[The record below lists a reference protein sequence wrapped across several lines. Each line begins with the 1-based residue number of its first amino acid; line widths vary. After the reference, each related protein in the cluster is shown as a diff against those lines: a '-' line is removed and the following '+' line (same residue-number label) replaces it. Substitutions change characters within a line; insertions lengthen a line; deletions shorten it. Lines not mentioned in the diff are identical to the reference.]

1 MPPQDSTDVTFAS
14 ADPALLACWE
24 EKVKQGASC
33 SLLLEH
39 KKGVITTTLK
49 CSSTRKAF
57 NAEGC
62 SPSFNSQAE
71 KKKKKQGNKKKLKAL
86 LSYQECLVREKG
98 LPPSNLMM
106 QHAAANSEQIPVDVA
121 EENQFNCG
129 LCDFK
134 STSKHGVDIHTGVKH
149 KRTEQEE
156 PEVLRCDTT
165 DVSPNLMEASEKR
178 EEDILPPLA
187 NSTLHTEQKEEHKS
201 FKCKHCKRKFN
212 SEIKLSIHVSK
223 LHSIHEVP
231 IGRIHKCPVCVNDQR
246 MKPFVRN
253 NWYIE
258 EDLKQHMNVIH
269 EAPEDA
275 ITFSWH
281 GFYETVP

>member
-1 MPPQDSTDVTFAS
+1 M
-14 ADPALLACWE
+14 
-24 EKVKQGASC
+24 KQGASC
-33 SLLLEH
+33 SLRLEH

-62 SPSFNSQAE
+62 SPSFNSQDE
-71 KKKKKQGNKKKLKAL
+71 KKKEKQG
-86 LSYQECLVREKG
+86 
-98 LPPSNLMM
+98 NLMM

-149 KRTEQEE
+149 KRTELEE
-156 PEVLRCDTT
+156 PEVLRFDTT
-165 DVSPNLMEASEKR
+165 DVSLNLMEASEKR

-201 FKCKHCKRKFN
+201 FKCKYCKRKFK
-212 SEIKLSIHVSK
+212 SEIKLSIHV
-223 LHSIHEVP
+223 
-231 IGRIHKCPVCVNDQR
+231 
-246 MKPFVRN
+246 
-253 NWYIE
+253 
-258 EDLKQHMNVIH
+258 
-269 EAPEDA
+269 
-275 ITFSWH
+275 
-281 GFYETVP
+281 